1 MLHSCA
7 SIVIKSNWPMSVQSS
22 PSGAMYKLNT
32 ESVNGTLTKNST
44 GSVQPPTDLKVCS
57 IGDIS
62 KDTAKYLVKI
72 N

>member
-1 MLHSCA
+1 
-7 SIVIKSNWPMSVQSS
+7 
-22 PSGAMYKLNT
+22 MYKLNT